1 MYYYVK
7 TNNIHKS
14 NKDKVTKPI
23 SVNRITEGVRF
34 FFKKKKRS
42 ELSLA
47 MVLAALV
54 PVALSDSVWPL
65 VTKHYLFSFY

>member
-1 MYYYVK
+1 MK

-14 NKDKVTKPI
+14 NKDKVTKLI

-34 FFKKKKRS
+34 FFLKKRS

-65 VTKHYLFSFY
+65 VTKHYLFSSY